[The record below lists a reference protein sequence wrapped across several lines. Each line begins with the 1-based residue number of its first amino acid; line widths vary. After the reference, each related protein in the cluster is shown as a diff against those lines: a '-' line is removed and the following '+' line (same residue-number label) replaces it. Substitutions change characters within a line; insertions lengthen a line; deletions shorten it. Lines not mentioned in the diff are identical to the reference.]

1 MISLTEYAKIKNKY
15 CIAYFGHSKEYI
27 IQLRLLRPLMEKK
40 FPDIEIYLSSK
51 DDMTYLFRN
60 EPRTL
65 SKTDLLENKKQF
77 AYINEISYNGKNH
90 PIEKFMEDS
99 EIKIEPIV
107 SEVSNFGN
115 AVLFSQGSYPNKKL
129 CYNKIKSIINYVES
143 RNCKV
148 DINQPFEN
156 YSWVIGIENEQ
167 VYEAAALGKKITLIP
182 TGIGENLFK
191 MMFPCTEILNIY

>member
-1 MISLTEYAKIKNKY
+1 
-15 CIAYFGHSKEYI
+15 
-27 IQLRLLRPLMEKK
+27 MEKN

-77 AYINEISYNGKNH
+77 AYINEISYNGKDH
-90 PIEKFMEDS
+90 PIEKFMQDS

-191 MMFPCTEILNIY
+191 MMFPCTEILNID